1 MKEQFGFT
9 IIDQIKP
16 YVRMTQKGKY
26 KSEVAQK
33 YMEDQTLIRDYF
45 TYTIGRLGLI
55 KYPHVRKEKIG
66 NHTVEVEDYYPI
78 PDRTPFGV
86 ELIFTFH
93 PDKDPHYCDLDNLVK
108 AIMDAGNK
116 IFYWDDRWCDKIVA
130 VREVADLPFSND
142 KKAIQLRG
150 EYSW

>member
-1 MKEQFGFT
+1 MEGFDFT
-9 IIDQIKP
+9 VFADLTP

-26 KSEVAQK
+26 GSERAQK
-33 YMEDQTLIRDYF
+33 YMSNQEEWKDYF
-45 TYTIGRLGLI
+45 QYLI
-55 KYPHVRKEKIG
+55 VDLNPPRYPHVKKEKIG
-66 NHTVEVEDYYPI
+66 KHTLDVEYYYPI
-78 PDRTPFGV
+78 PDRTPFRV

-116 IFYWDDRWCDKIVA
+116 ILYWDDRWCDSIVA
-130 VREVADLPFSND
+130 VRQNADMPFAED
-142 KKAIQLRG
+142 KKTIQLRG